1 MLTNFDRY
9 DLIIQAR
16 KSKKFRDLDDKV
28 RTMSFELGKKN
39 PDVDKNEY
47 LKLKTQRDEQ
57 LTKFIQSLVTPA
69 APIKP
74 FDRTIY
80 KKIDPKTTE
89 KIDIFINKFPQNKLK
104 NLILTGP
111 TGTGKTYCA
120 NLIKYELTQKGYQVY
135 LTNTF
140 NLVKRM
146 KDYLYGQDQTV
157 PHDFFESDLLIID
170 DLGAEPSIKNGDE
183 LLYTVINE
191 RYSNN
196 KPFIITTNLSKDQIS
211 TRYEDRIFGRIYD
224 KNKTAS
230 FIFNGKDLR
239 IE

>member
-1 MLTNFDRY
+1 MLANFDRY
-9 DLIIQAR
+9 DLILQAR
-16 KSKKFRDLDDKV
+16 KSKKFRELDDKV

-39 PDVDKNEY
+39 PDINKAEY
-47 LKLKTQRDEQ
+47 LKLKMERDEQ
-57 LTKFIQSLVTPA
+57 LTKFIQSLEPTTPQ
-69 APIKP
+69 IKP

-80 KKIDPKTTE
+80 QKLDPKTTQ
-89 KIDIFINKFPQNKLK
+89 KIDIYISKFPKNKLK

-120 NLIKYELTQKGYQVY
+120 NLIQYELTQKGYRVY

-146 KDYLYGQDQTV
+146 KDYLYGQDSAV
-157 PHDFFESDLLIID
+157 PRDFFESDLLIID
-170 DLGAEPSIKNGDE
+170 DLGAEPSIKNSDE
-183 LLYTVINE
+183 MLYTVINE
-191 RYSNN
+191 RYSDD
-196 KPFIITTNLSKDQIS
+196 KPFLVTTNLSKDQIS

-224 KNKTAS
+224 KNKSAN